1 MTIQSIAPAGSE
13 ETYERFHFSQAV
25 RSGNFV
31 LCAGQLGTGSDG
43 RIPEDPAEECAN
55 AWAAVGHVLAAA
67 GLGFG
72 DIVEYTSFHVG
83 LAETLPAF
91 MAARDAALDEP
102 WPAWTAVGVTELA
115 LPGARVELKVTARIP

>member
-1 MTIQSIAPAGSE
+1 MTIQSIAPEGSE

-31 LCAGQLGTGSDG
+31 LCAGQLGAGADG
-43 RIPEDPAEECAN
+43 RVPEEAAEEFAN

-67 GLGFG
+67 GLRFS

-83 LAETLPAF
+83 LSQTLPAF
-91 MAARDAALDEP
+91 MAARDAVLDEP

-115 LPGARVELKVTARIP
+115 LPGARVEIKVTARIP